1 MNAFPFRSFFLRA
14 ATVAAGLA
22 LGGAARAAEVVLA
35 IDADTYLD
43 SAAANA
49 DANFGA
55 ATSVKT
61 LISSTDGS
69 ACRSLFRLPP
79 ELGLYP
85 TAKLAKVE
93 VCFYVFKDQT
103 SGRHVT
109 LYPLTRPF
117 VEGTGNADGA
127 TWHTADGSN
136 AWTSAGGDFD
146 TNFPVVGTLGAG
158 NFFRW
163 DVTPLLL
170 DAGARANLLDHGA
183 LLQID
188 ELPLPTNG
196 TPRAPFTSSDGA
208 AAERPC
214 VRVTVA
220 APLSFPIATDAYL
233 DSRSANV
240 DRNYGGATTVK
251 ALINSSDASV
261 CRGLF
266 RLPPELELYEPEE
279 IAAANV
285 YFYVWQDNTAD
296 RNVTL
301 YPLTRDFAE
310 GAGNGATN
318 VEGATWQTCDG
329 TNAWTAPGG
338 DYDAA
343 FPVVGVKETVLDPDL
358 NDRFFRWDLAPL
370 LANETARSNLL
381 AHGALLMIDE
391 EPVPA
396 TGMPRA
402 PFTSSDDL
410 GYAPAYRPHLDLQV
424 ILRTPAAPQIVVSN
438 GVVTMDL
445 AGCTPY
451 VTNRIE
457 RTFDLAQTNGWTW
470 VADLVTTGA
479 ATNWAETLPAEATN
493 AFYRVRIAE

>member
-1 MNAFPFRSFFLRA
+1 L
-14 ATVAAGLA
+14 
-22 LGGAARAAEVVLA
+22 ARARRRRARGGGRA
-35 IDADTYLD
+35 GHRRRHYLD

-109 LYPLTRPF
+109 LYPLTPPSSKAPATPTAPRGTRP
-117 VEGTGNADGA
+117 
-127 TWHTADGSN
+127 TAPTPGLPPAAISTPISPSS
-136 AWTSAGGDFD
+136 APWARAISSAG
-146 TNFPVVGTLGAG
+146 TS
-158 NFFRW
+158 R
-163 DVTPLLL
+163 PLLL

-196 TPRAPFTSSDGA
+196 TPRAPFTQLGRCRRRTALRPGDRRRAAVLPHRDGRLSGQPQR
-208 AAERPC
+208 ERRSQLRRGHHRQGADQLLRRLRLP
-214 VRVTVA
+214 RPLPVA
-220 APLSFPIATDAYL
+220 AGTGTLRT
-233 DSRSANV
+233 
-240 DRNYGGATTVK
+240 
-251 ALINSSDASV
+251 
-261 CRGLF
+261 
-266 RLPPELELYEPEE
+266 EE

-310 GAGNGATN
+310 VWGNGATN

-381 AHGALLMIDE
+381 AHGALL
-391 EPVPA
+391 
-396 TGMPRA
+396 
-402 PFTSSDDL
+402 
-410 GYAPAYRPHLDLQV
+410 
-424 ILRTPAAPQIVVSN
+424 
-438 GVVTMDL
+438 
-445 AGCTPY
+445 
-451 VTNRIE
+451 
-457 RTFDLAQTNGWTW
+457 
-470 VADLVTTGA
+470 
-479 ATNWAETLPAEATN
+479 
-493 AFYRVRIAE
+493 

>member
-1 MNAFPFRSFFLRA
+1 M
-14 ATVAAGLA
+14 
-22 LGGAARAAEVVLA
+22 
-35 IDADTYLD
+35 
-43 SAAANA
+43 
-49 DANFGA
+49 
-55 ATSVKT
+55 
-61 LISSTDGS
+61 
-69 ACRSLFRLPP
+69 
-79 ELGLYP
+79 
-85 TAKLAKVE
+85 
-93 VCFYVFKDQT
+93 
-103 SGRHVT
+103 
-109 LYPLTRPF
+109 
-117 VEGTGNADGA
+117 
-127 TWHTADGSN
+127 
-136 AWTSAGGDFD
+136 
-146 TNFPVVGTLGAG
+146 
-158 NFFRW
+158 
-163 DVTPLLL
+163 
-170 DAGARANLLDHGA
+170 
-183 LLQID
+183 
-188 ELPLPTNG
+188 
-196 TPRAPFTSSDGA
+196 
-208 AAERPC
+208 
-214 VRVTVA
+214 TVA

-233 DSRSANV
+233 DSRSSNV

-251 ALINSSDASV
+251 ALINASDASV

-266 RLPPELELYEPEE
+266 RLPPELALYEPEE

-343 FPVVGVKETVLDPDL
+343 FPVVGVKEAVLDPDM

-370 LANETARSNLL
+370 LAHETARANRL
-381 AHGALLMIDE
+381 AHGARLMIDE

-424 ILRTPAAPQIVVSN
+424 ILRTPVAPQIVVSN

-457 RTFDLAQTNGWTW
+457 RTFDLAQTNGWSW

-479 ATNWAETLPAEATN
+479 VTNWAETLPAEATN
-493 AFYRVRIAE
+493 AFYRVKIAE